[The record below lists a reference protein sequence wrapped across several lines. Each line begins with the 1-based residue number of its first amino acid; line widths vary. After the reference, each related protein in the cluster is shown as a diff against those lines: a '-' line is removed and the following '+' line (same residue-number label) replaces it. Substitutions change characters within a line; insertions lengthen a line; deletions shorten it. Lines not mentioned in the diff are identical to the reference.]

1 MTRPANLFKEIE
13 VLRTLDQL
21 SKEDFRKFGSKFFES
36 MGDIFESLLSLEM
49 NQQTDDWTGD
59 DWELFDKLENLHFKS
74 YHIFRRWNYEDK
86 LKEWNDELFDI
97 DAEDWCYRAEN
108 LLMKHYGIDQLIGK
122 QVQLDAL

>member
-13 VLRTLDQL
+13 VLRTLDEL
-21 SKEDFRKFGSKFFES
+21 TKEEFRKFGSTFFES

-49 NQQTDDWTGD
+49 NQQTEDWTGD

-97 DAEDWCYRAEN
+97 DAEDGA
-108 LLMKHYGIDQLIGK
+108 IG
-122 QVQLDAL
+122 QRIY

>member
-21 SKEDFRKFGSKFFES
+21 SKEDFRKFGSTFFES
-36 MGDIFESLLSLEM
+36 MEISLKVTFLEM

-86 LKEWNDELFDI
+86 IKNGMMSYSI
-97 DAEDWCYRAEN
+97 
-108 LLMKHYGIDQLIGK
+108 
-122 QVQLDAL
+122 

>member
-13 VLRTLDQL
+13 VLRTLDTL

-59 DWELFDKLENLHFKS
+59 DWELFDKLENLTFQVLSHLQ
-74 YHIFRRWNYEDK
+74 EM
-86 LKEWNDELFDI
+86 EL
-97 DAEDWCYRAEN
+97 R
-108 LLMKHYGIDQLIGK
+108 G
-122 QVQLDAL
+122 QVEGME